1 MPHQEALLKP
11 SPDPLILFGN
21 RDGELHPDGTE
32 RNRAPCARPQQR
44 RSQFRLPAR
53 KALGDAG
60 HQPGGP
66 ARYVWI
72 KRKHSKQGCYTCR
85 LGYSPAGGRK
95 GDEVGE
101 GNAP

>member
-1 MPHQEALLKP
+1 MQSGPWFLLYSLP
-11 SPDPLILFGN
+11 PT

-66 ARYVWI
+66 ASFI
-72 KRKHSKQGCYTCR
+72 SQT
-85 LGYSPAGGRK
+85 
-95 GDEVGE
+95 
-101 GNAP
+101 